1 MSAVAVGIIGRMK
14 RYSVSIMWLLPLGAS
29 FLYWGIGLLSLIFTA
44 ILSEP
49 DRTIISIPGSQLKEL
64 VQVK

>member
-1 MSAVAVGIIGRMK
+1 
-14 RYSVSIMWLLPLGAS
+14 MWLLPLGAS

-64 VQVK
+64 VQVKRLALFTLQVGVQGLLTL

>member
-1 MSAVAVGIIGRMK
+1 
-14 RYSVSIMWLLPLGAS
+14 MWLLPLGAS